1 MVIRTE
7 SNNKGKEGINNEH
20 PEFSKANMIKKDI
33 KIRKLVTQNDNIYT
47 WCKGM
52 DHSMVN
58 KYGVSLEVI
67 D

>member
-7 SNNKGKEGINNEH
+7 SNKKGKGINSEH
-20 PEFSKANMIKKDI
+20 PEISKANMIKKDI
-33 KIRKLVTQNDNIYT
+33 KIRRLVTQNDNFYT
-47 WCKGM
+47 WDKGM